1 MSDYNRGALSEPCMR
16 LPYGFGGD
24 WASIELG
31 DGTGYV
37 KLSEYEKV
45 ARDNDK
51 LRELAAE
58 AIRLMQAD
66 GPDCGLCKH
75 YDECWTGEAMDY
87 SPSGCVICTEA
98 RELGVEV

>member
-1 MSDYNRGALSEPCMR
+1 MNDYNRGALSEPCMR

-45 ARDNDK
+45 ASDNDK
-51 LRELAAE
+51 LRALVSSVLVIRHDPTYEWLDARLAE
-58 AIRLMQAD
+58 I
-66 GPDCGLCKH
+66 CGK
-75 YDECWTGEAMDY
+75 GF
-87 SPSGCVICTEA
+87 TEQA